1 MPTLILTLFYVV
13 GTFSLALAQGK
24 PSSVAELAAY
34 RGADREEILKSG
46 AKKEGKVVWYTTLIA
61 YKEIAG
67 IFEAKYPGVRVE
79 TYRANSTDLLKRFLS
94 EAQAGRHLVDVI
106 ETTPPALMAGRDSKL
121 LAPYFSPHLASY
133 PDDSKEEADKEKV
146 FWTTDRESIIG
157 LGYNK
162 NHMRGAEVPKSF
174 SDLLKPEYKG
184 KYAVSGD
191 ATGARMVGAMVR
203 VKGEEYVKQLKSLDL
218 KLHMISGGALQELLA
233 AGEMAMSFSI
243 FRNHVL
249 VTQGK
254 GGPVD
259 WVPLDLVPTNAGGV
273 ALPAHS
279 NRPHAALLFID
290 FLISPEGQKILEE
303 KFRFASSMK
312 NYGFKRWYPEKGL
325 TTDQYEKA
333 FNRWQK
339 LVREIARR

>member
-1 MPTLILTLFYVV
+1 MQTLILTLFYVL

-191 ATGARMVGAMVR
+191 ATGARMIGAMVR

-279 NRPHAALLFID
+279 NRPHGALLFID

>member
-1 MPTLILTLFYVV
+1 MRAFILTLFYVL
-13 GTFSLALAQGK
+13 GTLSLALAQGK

-34 RGADREEILKSG
+34 RGTDREEVLKAG

-61 YKEIAG
+61 YKEIAS
-67 IFEAKYPGVRVE
+67 IFENKYPGVRVE
-79 TYRANSTDLLKRFLS
+79 TYRANSTDLLKRFLA
-94 EAQAGRHLVDVI
+94 EAQARRHVVDVI

-121 LAPYFSPHLASY
+121 LMPYFSPHLVSY

-146 FWTTDRESIIG
+146 FWTTDRESLIG

-162 NHMRGAEVPKSF
+162 NHMRGAVAPKSF
-174 SDLLKPEYKG
+174 SELLKPEYKG
-184 KYAVSGD
+184 KFAVSGD
-191 ATGARMVGAMVR
+191 ATGARMIGAMVR
-203 VKGEEYVKQLKSLDL
+203 VKGEEFVKQLKGLEM
-218 KLHMISGGALQELLA
+218 KMHMVSGGALQELLA
-233 AGEMAMSFSI
+233 AGEMPMAISI

-254 GGPVD
+254 GGPTE
-259 WVPLDLVPTNAGGV
+259 WVPLDLVPTNAGGA

-290 FLISPEGQKILEE
+290 FLISPEGQKILQE
-303 KFRFASSMK
+303 KFKFASSMK
-312 NYGFKRWYPEKGL
+312 DYGFKRWYPEKGL
-325 TTDQYEKA
+325 TTEQYEKD

-339 LVREIARR
+339 LLREIGRR

>member
-1 MPTLILTLFYVV
+1 MRAIVLTLFCVL
-13 GTFSLALAQGK
+13 GAFSLAPAQGK
-24 PSSVAELAAY
+24 PSSVAEIAAY

-61 YKEIAG
+61 YKEIAA
-67 IFEAKYPGVRVE
+67 IFEAKHPGVKVE

-94 EAQAGRHLVDVI
+94 EAQARRHVVDVI
-106 ETTPPALMAGRDSKL
+106 ETTPPALMAGRDGKL
-121 LAPYFSPHLASY
+121 LAPYFSPHLAAY

-146 FWTTDRESIIG
+146 FWTTDRESLIG

-162 NHMRGAEVPKSF
+162 NHMRGLEVPKSF
-174 SDLLKPEYKG
+174 GDLLKSQYKG

-191 ATGARMVGAMVR
+191 ATGARMIGAMLR
-203 VKGEEYVKQLKSLDL
+203 VKGEEYVKQLKNLDP

-259 WVPLDLVPTNAGGV
+259 WVPLDLVVTNAGGA

-290 FLISPEGQKILEE
+290 FLISPEGQKLLEE

-312 NYGFKRWYPEKGL
+312 NYGFTRWYPEKGL

-339 LVREIARR
+339 LLREIGRR

>member
-1 MPTLILTLFYVV
+1 MQTLILTLFYVL

-191 ATGARMVGAMVR
+191 ATGARMIGAMVR